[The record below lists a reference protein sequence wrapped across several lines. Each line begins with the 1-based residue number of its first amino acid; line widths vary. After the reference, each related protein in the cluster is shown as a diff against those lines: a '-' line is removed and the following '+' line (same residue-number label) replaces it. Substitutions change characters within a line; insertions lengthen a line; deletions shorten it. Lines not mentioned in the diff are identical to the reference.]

1 MFNKKSY
8 TAVFVKDSLNYYML
22 LDINCIFQ
30 VVVLS
35 SISSQRGK
43 KWKYVIDFYGIFWGN
58 FFFFLDLDTMV
69 VTSLF
74 LCMESKFF
82 RDYKISLWH

>member
-58 FFFFLDLDTMV
+58 FFFFFG
-69 VTSLF
+69 SW
-74 LCMESKFF
+74 
-82 RDYKISLWH
+82 YNGGYQPISLYGKQVFQRL